1 MPRYSGL
8 WGHPNEAS
16 HVAALASAAGAY
28 LLLARKSVLAVVLVA
43 ACLFGV
49 FYFTLSRGGL
59 MIGGAVLALAVL
71 LQPGRGIKLPAIG
84 LCAAV
89 VMLFVSQF
97 SDLTARFTDNVD
109 AGGNLNERLDS
120 MLAAIPIILAHPF
133 GQPIVDFQHA
143 LERSTLVVATPH
155 NGFLFLAGILG
166 IPALLVFL
174 AALGTNLLH
183 ARSNVF
189 VAALCVQIIGAFLFE
204 QLSGNRSYIFA
215 MGIIIGTAYLRS
227 PFGAPLL
234 RNSPPPQG
242 GFAQL
247 SARSGG

>member
-1 MPRYSGL
+1 MITGLAISMFVFLLVDLGVPVSDLASLGLAAGYAGDYGWVNRAMPRYSGL
-8 WGHPNEAS
+8 WGHPNDAS

-84 LCAAV
+84 LCAAI

-97 SDLTARFTDNVD
+97 SDVTARFTDNVD

-120 MLAAIPIILAHPF
+120 MLAAIPIIVSHPF
-133 GQPIVDFQHA
+133 VQPIVEFQHA

-166 IPALLVFL
+166 S
-174 AALGTNLLH
+174 
-183 ARSNVF
+183 RR
-189 VAALCVQIIGAFLFE
+189 C
-204 QLSGNRSYIFA
+204 
-215 MGIIIGTAYLRS
+215 
-227 PFGAPLL
+227 
-234 RNSPPPQG
+234 
-242 GFAQL
+242 
-247 SARSGG
+247 